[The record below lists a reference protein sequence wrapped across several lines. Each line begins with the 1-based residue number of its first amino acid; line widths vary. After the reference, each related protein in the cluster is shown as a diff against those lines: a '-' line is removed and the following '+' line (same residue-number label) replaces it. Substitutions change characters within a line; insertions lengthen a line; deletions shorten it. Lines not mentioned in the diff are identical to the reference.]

1 VAPIEVVVLPLVS
14 RDGLPE
20 KAMEVYNMLKLRG
33 LVVEYD
39 DSGSIGRRYA
49 RADEVGVPLA
59 ITIDHQ
65 TMKDDTVTIRDRDTW
80 RQVRCP
86 ISELI
91 EVVEAYVRRREVKG
105 VLKELFSQK

>member
-1 VAPIEVVVLPLVS
+1 
-14 RDGLPE
+14 
-20 KAMEVYNMLKLRG
+20 LKLRG

-65 TMKDDTVTIRDRDTW
+65 TMEDGTVTMRDRDTW

-86 ISELI
+86 ISEVP
-91 EVVEAYVRRREVKG
+91 EVVEAYVRRREAKG
-105 VLKELFSQK
+105 ALRELFEQIKA